1 MAQPDASRLHEL
13 VDAVARGGFT
23 IPIAKTFSLNQIQEA
38 HREAENHPS
47 GKIVL
52 NAA

>member
-23 IPIAKTFSLNQIQEA
+23 IPIAKALSLNQIQKA
-38 HREAENHPS
+38 HREAETTPAER
-47 GKIVL
+47 L
-52 NAA
+52 F